1 MRGAAGMLPMTP
13 PHRRHALLWFAFLVA
28 TLAATSTASA
38 AAVADDSN
46 PWSLFDRVRAEL
58 QGKSPLSAHF
68 VQTFVPAGFTQGE
81 EEEGRL
87 SISLPRC
94 LRWDYG
100 EPFPKSFLLCDDTA
114 FYWNPGETS
123 GHRYPIEDEEAPG
136 LDFFLLTSSDLRLRY
151 NASSERLDSGLYHV
165 SLEPLRPTDDV
176 VALEVLIDPET
187 DRIVALSYQ
196 DSEGNRTRFVLSDF
210 EQGAEPGTF
219 APPAGITWE
228 DP

>member
-1 MRGAAGMLPMTP
+1 MTRPPFRLPTTPVGLPVGLLAGLLVVALPLGAAPV
-13 PHRRHALLWFAFLVA
+13 H
-28 TLAATSTASA
+28 
-38 AAVADDSN
+38 DDSN

-58 QGKSPLSAHF
+58 QGKSPLSARF
-68 VQTFVPAGFTQGE
+68 VQTFVPAGFSQGE
-81 EEEGRL
+81 TEEGRL

-136 LDFFLLTSSDLRLRY
+136 LDFFLLSSADLRLRY
-151 NASSERLDSGLYHV
+151 NATSERLGTGLYHV
-165 SLEPLRPTDDV
+165 ALEPIRPTDDV
-176 VALEVLIDPET
+176 VALEVVIDPDS
-187 DRIVALSYQ
+187 DRIVELSYQ
-196 DSEGNRTRFVLSDF
+196 DSEANRTRFVLTDF
-210 EQGAEPGTF
+210 EQGAAPGTF
-219 APPAGITWE
+219 APPAGMTWE